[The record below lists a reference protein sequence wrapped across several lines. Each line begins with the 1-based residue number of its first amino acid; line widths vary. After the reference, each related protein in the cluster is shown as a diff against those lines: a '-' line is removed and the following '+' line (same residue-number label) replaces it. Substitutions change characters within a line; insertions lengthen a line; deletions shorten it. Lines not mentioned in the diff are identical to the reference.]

1 MASFRQLTCFVNVV
15 CYENEVNYSKK
26 QPILSH
32 LGDLAVSFLTLHFP
46 VLLCDTVFILF
57 QGEMQK
63 EYISSSV
70 LLVFHLT

>member
-15 CYENEVNYSKK
+15 CCENEVNYDKK
-26 QPILSH
+26 RPFLSH

-46 VLLCDTVFILF
+46 VLYCNTVFILF

-63 EYISSSV
+63 KNISSSV